1 MLEALENKTIDV
13 LIYNVG
19 LWEKR
24 GFEGDYSFD
33 HDEPEDIAHLIN
45 VNVTSTITYIQA
57 LLPHVRKSENGK
69 IIVIGSTAGLDHT
82 NLPQVSFVA
91 SKFGLR
97 GIVNA
102 LREHVRKDKISVT
115 CINPGSWRRR
125 FRMRMEQKRPSLYM
139 MKRESLSRILWSLRD
154 V

>member
-1 MLEALENKTIDV
+1 M
-13 LIYNVG
+13 G
-19 LWEKR
+19 KR
-24 GFEGDYSFD
+24 GFEDDYSFD
-33 HDEPEDIAHLIN
+33 LDQPEDIAHLIN

-57 LLPHVRKSENGK
+57 LLPHVRTSENGK

-82 NLPQVSFVA
+82 NLSQVSFVA

-115 CINPGSWRRR
+115 CINPG
-125 FRMRMEQKRPSLYM
+125 ELAAEVPYEDGAEKPLLCM
-139 MKRESLSRILWSLRD
+139 MKREYLYKILSSWRD
-154 V
+154 VSFIYQGCPV